1 MSAQSHRDG
10 YLPFWRRFREINLA
24 TLERAAGT
32 PLSYATAEL
41 ICQALF
47 QFHGESEHTSRL
59 SNTKLRRDEL
69 KNVTTHCD
77 RAADALRLLEPGAA
91 AELSQDFRD
100 FRAENCRSRASH
112 AATWAEEMAKLLAQ
126 ISTKATQQ
134 LLDVKP
140 RERKKSDDAK
150 RLIERLEDAMKQ
162 TSGYSGTA
170 YMGAVSRKMDGDFAD
185 FLRAVWKLLPT
196 QGRPTSANAFA
207 EYARRKEEDCG

>member
-140 RERKKSDDAK
+140 RERKKSAGGAGRCGSRTDPPWRPLRGGEAPEAPRFLVRRPRKSASAREPSPTPEK
-150 RLIERLEDAMKQ
+150 R
-162 TSGYSGTA
+162 
-170 YMGAVSRKMDGDFAD
+170 
-185 FLRAVWKLLPT
+185 P
-196 QGRPTSANAFA
+196 
-207 EYARRKEEDCG
+207 RREVGL